1 MSSLICSFD
10 EYISVCTDM
19 LSLDQIRK
27 SLGSNAA
34 KHSEEE
40 LIIIRREMYQF
51 AYFAYDFY
59 YNHRKTPK

>member
-1 MSSLICSFD
+1 
-10 EYISVCTDM
+10 M

-34 KHSEEE
+34 KYSEEE